1 MLKRS
6 ATLAL
11 VVLAASLLAVGLA
24 LPASAQQT
32 PATFS
37 GPVTAGQTITVT
49 CPEGHQ
55 VQLEGGA
62 PNAGVTY
69 YRNVN
74 RKVVLPAPSA
84 PTSFTATTASWT
96 VPKGAKYADATAY
109 CVPIATQLVTLLGQ
123 ATGNPVTV
131 NCPAE
136 TPYLVSVQNVL
147 QLDPTIGQL
156 LSTPYTATAT
166 GVIVDALPPSFIWR
180 VEMTCS
186 SAPLTG

>member
-62 PNAGVTY
+62 PNAGVTF
-69 YRNVN
+69 YRNTN
-74 RKVVLPAPSA
+74 RKAVLSTPG
-84 PTSFTATTASWT
+84 PTSVTATSASWL